1 MIHKIYDK
9 HKKETLHFYE
19 WAELVETCLGQF
31 EYTGLPDTVPAE
43 YLEAYLLTNG
53 TVAIG
58 KVEGK
63 DDVYCAMGSY
73 NGDYNGYLP
82 DSYTAA
88 VNGIGEISGMWDAAG
103 SIVVGINNFA
113 RLPDYDIDR
122 IADILTECDTSEDI
136 NVLFSRFLRIPYA
149 DDETQKAS
157 IIAAVEA
164 IARGDIKAVATRNAI
179 TEYLTNG
186 GTSYKSDKFLDLVDP
201 DQIKSLQYL
210 QQYRDNIVKRFMM
223 RRGYMYQ
230 VTTKLAQQ
238 TTAEIHGS
246 DHMAMLYPLQ
256 QLKCRQQMIADC
268 NKKFGWGASV
278 EFNDVLKNN
287 YDAIMSYAADE
298 ANEEGIIDENS
309 NSTIDNTGDDRQ
321 LSELD
326 SGDNTSDNN
335 TGQSDSRS
343 DDTEEQQ

>member
-1 MIHKIYDK
+1 MLHKIYDK
-9 HKKETLHFYE
+9 HKKEELHFAE
-19 WAELVETCLGQF
+19 WAELVETSLGQF
-31 EYTGLPDTVPAE
+31 IYDGLPDTVPAE
-43 YLEAYLLTNG
+43 FLEAYLITNG

-63 DDVYCAMGSY
+63 DDIYCAMGSY

-88 VNGIGEISGMWDAAG
+88 VNSIGEISGKWGAEG
-103 SIVVGINNFA
+103 SIVVGINNYA
-113 RLPDYDIDR
+113 RLPDVDIDR
-122 IADILTECDTSEDI
+122 IADILTELDTSEDI

-149 DDETQKAS
+149 DDDTQKAS

-186 GTSYKSDKFLDLVDP
+186 GTSYKTDKFLDLVDP

-210 QQYRDNIVKRFMM
+210 QQYRDNVIKRFMM

-256 QLKCRQQMIADC
+256 QLSCRRKMIERC
-268 NKKFGWGASV
+268 NVLFGWSATV
-278 EFNDVLKNN
+278 DFNEVLKNN

-309 NSTIDNTGDDRQ
+309 NSTLSDRDDAEQREQ
-321 LSELD
+321 LD
-326 SGDNTSDNN
+326 SSNNTSDND
-335 TGQSDSRS
+335 TGQPDSRS
-343 DDTEEQQ
+343 DDTEGQQ